1 MPRAKSCTPARD
13 SASCTTS
20 LPRVREVRREA
31 RTPASSPLIGPTLR
45 SAQSFYLH
53 QEIDMRIRTLLVV
66 IALLLVA
73 AFMALNW
80 GAFATPASLNLLATT
95 IEAPPALIMA
105 AVLALVV
112 LAGAVYMALWQSRIL
127 LESRR
132 HAKELQAQRE
142 LADQAEASR
151 LTELRATMVEQS
163 ERLTQRLTSV
173 QEALQS
179 EIRDQANSLAAMLG
193 ELGDRSARA

>member
-1 MPRAKSCTPARD
+1 
-13 SASCTTS
+13 
-20 LPRVREVRREA
+20 
-31 RTPASSPLIGPTLR
+31 
-45 SAQSFYLH
+45 
-53 QEIDMRIRTLLVV
+53 MRIRTLLVV

-105 AVLALVV
+105 AMLALVV

-151 LTELRATMVEQS
+151 FTALQNFIE
-163 ERLTQRLTSV
+163 ERLQR
-173 QEALQS
+173 QEAQAVAQHG
-179 EIRDQANSLAAMLG
+179 EILARMDASDGMSVTV
-193 ELGDRSARA
+193 RRA

>member
-1 MPRAKSCTPARD
+1 
-13 SASCTTS
+13 

-31 RTPASSPLIGPTLR
+31 RTPTSSPLIGPTLR

-105 AVLALVV
+105 AVLGLVV

-151 LTELRATMVEQS
+151 FTELRATMVEQS

-179 EIRDQANSLAAMLG
+179 EIRDQVNSLAATPTYL
-193 ELGDRSARA
+193 S